1 MTTAPA
7 TTDPATLRKAIL
19 RAAEVLG
26 LTQQL
31 PQILGV
37 DPQSWARLSANER
50 TLVPDT
56 VEWNGAVRFASLFR
70 SLLTLVGTVPN
81 ARDWL
86 EQPHR
91 TLGASP
97 RSLLMNPEGLERVV
111 RYLDAVQKYEVRLP
125 PRSEP
130 S

>member
-1 MTTAPA
+1 MTTSQA
-7 TTDPATLRKAIL
+7 TTNPATLKKAIL
-19 RAAEVLG
+19 RAADVLG

-37 DPQSWARLSANER
+37 DEHSWAKLSADER
-50 TLVPDT
+50 ALVPGTD
-56 VEWNGAVRFASLFR
+56 EWASAVRFASLFR
-70 SLLTLVGTVPN
+70 ALLTLVGTVPN
-81 ARDWL
+81 ARDWID
-86 EQPHR
+86 QPHR

-97 RSLLMNPEGLERVV
+97 RSLLLNPEGLERVV
-111 RYLDAVQKYEVRLP
+111 HYLDSVQKYEIRLP